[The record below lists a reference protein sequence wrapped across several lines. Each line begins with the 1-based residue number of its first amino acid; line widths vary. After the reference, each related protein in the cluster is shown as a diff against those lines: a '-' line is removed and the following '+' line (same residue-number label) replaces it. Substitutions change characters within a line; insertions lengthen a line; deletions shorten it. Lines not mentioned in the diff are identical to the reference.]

1 MRPFWPFGIALIA
14 FPVARLAA
22 QERPVLPGEILR
34 AEDRRPLGG
43 PELELL
49 LRGLTSREAPVRE
62 RAARAVGRMERP
74 ALAERL
80 MPLLADPSTDVRAAG
95 AEALAQ
101 AAQGFRGDTSL
112 ARRGAGWPAIARAL
126 GERSAT
132 EGNPRVLGMLA
143 LSLGRLP
150 YIAPEEV
157 RIAAERLV
165 SLSRRVSDA
174 EGPLLDVSRGMETLV
189 RATARRSPPE
199 TALLARLGELARRET
214 GDPRVRRRAL
224 AALLG
229 VRAVDSATR
238 ESASR
243 SPDMESR
250 RLAAL
255 AGARLTDD
263 AIPSVR
269 LEALRV
275 LARAGG
281 AAACEHLRRAADDP
295 APAVAL
301 TGIDLLGT
309 ACAGDSVAVRLLEEL
324 SGAPGGNWHRRA
336 HATVSLA
343 GAAPARAGPAV
354 AAAAEALT
362 WQARMYAARAAALR
376 RDTVTLRRLARDS
389 APNVAEAA
397 IAGLK
402 DLAGH
407 SADALYLAAL
417 AVPDYQLV
425 LTAAGAL
432 GGSPDRGAAAPAL
445 LAALDRITTER
456 RETSRDP
463 RVALLTRLH
472 QLGDSALGSRLR
484 GYLRDFDPVVA
495 ESAAAMLSEWS
506 GSPVRPQ
513 PRRLEPAPVS
523 LAEADSLRGK
533 LLRFTMASGRSF
545 DVELLVD
552 QAPVT
557 VARIAALAR
566 RGYYDGR
573 TVHRVVPN
581 FVIQGGS
588 PGANE
593 YAGDSLFIRD
603 ELGALSHERGT
614 LGVSTRG
621 RDTGDGQFFVNL
633 VDNLRLDYEYTVWGR
648 VVSGMEVVDVIE
660 EGDTIH
666 RVRIRAR

>member
-1 MRPFWPFGIALIA
+1 MRPFWPLGIALVA
-14 FPVARLAA
+14 LPVPRLAA
-22 QERPVLPGEILR
+22 QERRVLPGEILR

-43 PELELL
+43 ELELL
-49 LRGLTSREAPVRE
+49 LRGLTSREAPVRA
-62 RAARAVGRMERP
+62 RAARAVGRLERP

-80 MPLLADPSTDVRAAG
+80 VPLLADSSLDVRAAG

-101 AAQGFRGDTSL
+101 AAQGFRGDSSPG
-112 ARRGAGWPAIARAL
+112 RRGAGWPAISRLL
-126 GERSAT
+126 GERAVS

-157 RIAAERLV
+157 AIAAERLL
-165 SLSRRVSDA
+165 SLSRRVAEA
-174 EGPLLDVSRGMETLV
+174 EGPLLEVTRGMEMLV
-189 RATARRSPPE
+189 RATSRRSPPGGV
-199 TALLARLGELARRET
+199 LLARLGELARRET

-224 AALLG
+224 AALLA
-229 VRAVDSATR
+229 VRSIDSATR
-238 ESASR
+238 ESAAR
-243 SPDMESR
+243 SPDAETR

-255 AGARLTDD
+255 AGASLSDD
-263 AIPSVR
+263 SIPSVR

-281 AAACEHLRRAADDP
+281 TAGCGRLRRAVDDSVL
-295 APAVAL
+295 AVAL
-301 TGIDLLGT
+301 IGVDLLGA
-309 ACAGDSVAVRLLEEL
+309 ACATDSAAVRRLEEL
-324 SGAPGGNWHRRA
+324 TGAPGGSWHRRA
-336 HATVSLA
+336 HALVSLA
-343 GAAPARAGPAV
+343 RAGPARAGPAV
-354 AAAAEALT
+354 AAAAGAPV
-362 WQARMYAARAAALR
+362 WQTRMYAARAALLRGDTAL
-376 RDTVTLRRLARDS
+376 LRRLARDR

-397 IAGLK
+397 IAGLQE
-402 DLAGH
+402 LTGRG
-407 SADALYLAAL
+407 ADSLYLAAL

-425 LTAAGAL
+425 LTAARAL
-432 GGSPDRGAAAPAL
+432 GGTPDRGTAVPAL
-445 LAALDRITTER
+445 LAALERITTER

-463 RVALLTRLH
+463 RIALLTRLR
-472 QLGDSALGSRLR
+472 QLGDSTLAPRLR
-484 GYLRDFDPVVA
+484 RYLRDFDPAVA
-495 ESAAAMLSEWS
+495 ESAAALLSGWG
-506 GSPVRPQ
+506 GSPARPE
-513 PRRLEPAPVS
+513 PRRLEPEAVS
-523 LAEADSLRGK
+523 LAQAEALRGR

-573 TVHRVVPN
+573 TAHRVVPN

-603 ELGALSHERGT
+603 ELGARSHERGT

-621 RDTGDGQFFVNL
+621 RDTGDGQFFINL
-633 VDNLRLDYEYTVWGR
+633 VDNPRLDYEYTVWGR
-648 VVSGMEVVDVIE
+648 VVSGMEVVDVLQ
-660 EGDTIH
+660 EGDTIR